1 MRIERVDKMPSPKKS
16 KTPSLEKENE
26 EGNIEYKLKLIDPTA
41 TRFEHLVTQMKFR
54 LQEGQGEAIYEIG
67 IEDNG
72 YPKGISEEELESS
85 IATLEKMA
93 NQLHANIT
101 ILRKREGESGKVA
114 EILVR
119 RLAEEDY
126 LEVRVAV
133 AGNVDSGKSTLV
145 GVLTRG
151 NLDNGRGL
159 ARVNVFRHKH
169 EVETGRTSSISQ
181 QILGFD
187 SKGEI
192 VNYSLISDQAWTKI
206 IEGSAK
212 VLTFIDLGGHEKYLK
227 TTLYG
232 LTGHL
237 PDYALLVVGSN
248 MGVVGMTKEH
258 LGIALALKVPVIVVI
273 TKIDICPEHILH
285 QTIDNLTKILKLP
298 GSNKIPIIIRN
309 EDDIIVSAKNLVS
322 GRIAPIFLVSNV
334 SGENLDL
341 LRKFLNI
348 LPANRKWEDLVDQ
361 HSEFHIDETYSV
373 TGVGT
378 VVAGTVVSGTITIDD
393 ILQLGPDE
401 FGEFRDVKVKSIQ
414 NKRFPVKRVVAGQT
428 ATFSLRRIQRES
440 IRKGMVLLDQQIE
453 PKVAKEFEAEIL
465 ILYHSTT
472 IQKNYQAV
480 IHCGTIRQTA
490 KIVELDK
497 DVVRTGDKAT
507 IRFKFMY
514 YPEYLKEGSK
524 IIFREGRTKG
534 IGKITKIF
542 YD

>member
-1 MRIERVDKMPSPKKS
+1 MSSPNKN
-16 KTPSLEKENE
+16 KTPSLGQENE

-72 YPKGISEEELESS
+72 YPKGISEEELKNS
-85 IATLEKMA
+85 IKTLEKMA
-93 NQLHANIT
+93 EQLQADIT
-101 ILRKREGESGKVA
+101 ILREREGESGKVA
-114 EILVR
+114 EVLVR
-119 RLAEEDY
+119 KLAEEEY
-126 LEVRVAV
+126 IEVRVAV

-145 GVLTRG
+145 GVLTQG
-151 NLDNGRGL
+151 KLDNGRGL
-159 ARVNVFRHKH
+159 TRVNVFRHKH

-192 VNYSLISDQAWTKI
+192 VNYNLLGSQSWTKI

-227 TTLYG
+227 TTLFG

-258 LGIALALKVPVIVVI
+258 LGIVLALKVPVIIVI
-273 TKIDICPEHILH
+273 TKIDICPKHILK
-285 QTIDNLTKILKLP
+285 QTTDNLMKLLKLP

-309 EDDIIVSAKNLVS
+309 EDDIIVSAKNLLS

-334 SGENLDL
+334 TGENLAL

-348 LPANRKWEDLVDQ
+348 LPANKKWEEFIDK

-378 VVAGTVVSGTITIDD
+378 IVAGTLLSGSVTIDD

-401 FGEFRDVKVKSIQ
+401 NGKFKDVKIKSIH
-414 NKRFPVKRVVAGQT
+414 NKRLPVKRVVAGQT
-428 ATFSLRRIQRES
+428 ATFALRRIQRTAV
-440 IRKGMVLLDQQIE
+440 RKGMVLLDQQII
-453 PKVAKEFEAEIL
+453 PKVAQEFEAEVL

-490 KIVELDK
+490 KIIDMNK
-497 DVVRTGDKAT
+497 DVIRTGDKAMV
-507 IRFKFMY
+507 RFRFMY
-514 YPEYLKEGSK
+514 YPEYLKEGTK
-524 IIFREGRTKG
+524 ILFREGRTKG

-542 YD
+542 YE

>member
-1 MRIERVDKMPSPKKS
+1 MTSPNKK
-16 KTPSLEKENE
+16 KAPSLNQENE

-72 YPKGISEEELESS
+72 YPIGISEEELKNS
-85 IATLEKMA
+85 IETLEKMA
-93 NQLHANIT
+93 KQLQADIT
-101 ILRKREGESGKVA
+101 ILREREGESGKVA
-114 EILVR
+114 EVLVR
-119 RLAEEDY
+119 KLAEEEY

-145 GVLTRG
+145 GVLTQGR
-151 NLDNGRGL
+151 LDNGRGL
-159 ARVNVFRHKH
+159 VRVNVFRHKH

-192 VNYSLISDQAWTKI
+192 VNYNLLGEQSWTKI

-227 TTLYG
+227 TTLFG
-232 LTGHL
+232 LTGHV
-237 PDYALLVVGSN
+237 PDYAVLVVGSN

-258 LGIALALKVPVIVVI
+258 LGIVLALKVPVIIVI
-273 TKIDICPEHILH
+273 TKVDICPEHILI
-285 QTIDNLTKILKLP
+285 QTIDSLTKILKLP
-298 GSNKIPIIIRN
+298 GSNKIPIIIRS
-309 EDDIIVSAKNLVS
+309 EDDTIVSAKNLLS

-334 SGENLDL
+334 TGENLDL

-348 LPANRKWEDLVDQ
+348 LPANKKWEEFIDKHL
-361 HSEFHIDETYSV
+361 EFHIDETYTV

-378 VVAGTVVSGTITIDD
+378 VVAGTLLSGSVAIDD

-401 FGEFRDVKVKSIQ
+401 SGKFKEVKVKSIH
-414 NKRFPVKRVVAGQT
+414 NKRLPVKRVVAGQT
-428 ATFSLRRIQRES
+428 ATFALRRIQRNT
-440 IRKGMVLLDQQIE
+440 IRKGMVLLDQQVT
-453 PKVAKEFEAEIL
+453 PKVAQEFEAEVL
-465 ILYHSTT
+465 VLYHSTT

-490 KIVELDK
+490 KIIDMDK
-497 DVVRTGDKAT
+497 EVVRTGDNAT
-507 IRFKFMY
+507 VRFRFMY
-514 YPEYLKEGSK
+514 YPEYLKEGRK
-524 IIFREGRTKG
+524 ILFREGRTKG

-542 YD
+542 YK

>member
-1 MRIERVDKMPSPKKS
+1 
-16 KTPSLEKENE
+16 
-26 EGNIEYKLKLIDPTA
+26 
-41 TRFEHLVTQMKFR
+41 MKFR